1 MIAQHRD
8 QRKAQRR
15 PMRRAAVVSFAH
27 PSKCFACVVW
37 DMSDSGAR
45 LAIACPTAEVPHKFD
60 LLLTKDGSVRRNCEI
75 VWTNSRF
82 VGVKFLQLDTETAGR
97 DSASTAKHHLGA
109 FPSDKAR
116 ATAGGYARK

>member
-27 PSKCFACVVW
+27 ASKCFACVVW

-60 LLLTKDGSVRRNCEI
+60 LLLTKDGDVRRSCEI

-116 ATAGGYARK
+116 ASAGGYARK

>member
-1 MIAQHRD
+1 MITQHRD

-15 PMRRAAVVSFAH
+15 PMRRPAVVSFAH

-37 DMSDSGAR
+37 DMSGSGAR

-60 LLLTKDGSVRRNCEI
+60 LLLTKDGAVRRSCEI

-82 VGVKFLQLDTETAGR
+82 VGVKFLELGTEAAGR
-97 DSASTAKHHLGA
+97 NSAL
-109 FPSDKAR
+109 
-116 ATAGGYARK
+116 AGC